1 MATNSKKEAKEI
13 QRLQQGAEA
22 NQTKSSFTPEQCR
35 LLGEAYR
42 LILSWRV
49 EPEMQ
54 PKPVISDGDQ
64 VSATPSRDVAV
75 EVEA

>member
-22 NQTKSSFTPEQCR
+22 NPTKSIFTPEQCR

-42 LILSWRV
+42 LILSWRL
-49 EPEMQ
+49 EPKMQ
-54 PKPVISDGDQ
+54 SEHVISNSDKA
-64 VSATPSRDVAV
+64 SATPSRDVAV
-75 EVEA
+75 KVEA